1 MGRLTKYNVLTI
13 CFGKHTLCCTIHV
26 MFSVFINCKMLPEK
40 LNLEVYIGKQYHVFK
55 IGSFGLHCL

>member
-1 MGRLTKYNVLTI
+1 MGRLTKYSVLTI

-26 MFSVFINCKMLPEK
+26 MFSVFINRKMLPEK
-40 LNLEVYIGKQYHVFK
+40 LNFEVFIRKQHHVFK